1 MAMRSRSA
9 RHAAGLYRRSWDGA
23 RGRFR
28 KVEAEAEHL
37 YETEQ
42 VGESPETPF
51 IAILGVVLFLLP
63 IVAVLLGLSFGA
75 YYLFS

>member
-1 MAMRSRSA
+1 MALARST
-9 RHAAGLYRRSWDGA
+9 RHAAGLYRSASA
-23 RGRFR
+23 RVRRRVR
-28 KVEAEAEHL
+28 KVESEAEHL
-37 YETEQ
+37 RDVEQ

>member
-1 MAMRSRSA
+1 MALASGSA
-9 RHAAGLYRRSWDGA
+9 RHAAGLYRTTWAGVR
-23 RGRFR
+23 RRVR

-37 YETEQ
+37 YETER

-51 IAILGVVLFLLP
+51 IALLGVVLFLLP